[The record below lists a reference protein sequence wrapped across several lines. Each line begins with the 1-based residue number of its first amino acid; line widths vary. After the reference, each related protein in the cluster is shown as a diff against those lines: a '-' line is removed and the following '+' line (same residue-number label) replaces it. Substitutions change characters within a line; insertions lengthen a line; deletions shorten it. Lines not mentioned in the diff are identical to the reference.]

1 MTNHMRSSFK
11 RTLPTSRCAYIL
23 FHIWNIIKR
32 VFSSL
37 HFITKQCTRVL
48 KYVFHKGVIVFYIL
62 FFEIIIC
69 YVFYLW
75 WNCHSFLAGKREK
88 LLVFSYTIEFSTI
101 LMIQRRLV
109 VSIFKKVQSIL
120 YLWEA
125 KIFISEKTLFSHG

>member
-1 MTNHMRSSFK
+1 MMTNHTRSSFK

-69 YVFYLW
+69 YVFFVYDDIVILFLQVRGKICQYLDLLEL
-75 WNCHSFLAGKREK
+75 NTGPCH
-88 LLVFSYTIEFSTI
+88 I

-109 VSIFKKVQSIL
+109 VSIFKKSPKHI
-120 YLWEA
+120 
-125 KIFISEKTLFSHG
+125 ISLGSQDIHQ

>member
-48 KYVFHKGVIVFYIL
+48 KYVFHIGVIVFYIL

-69 YVFYLW
+69 YVFFVYDDIVILFLQVRGKICQYLDLLEL
-75 WNCHSFLAGKREK
+75 NTGPCH
-88 LLVFSYTIEFSTI
+88 I

-109 VSIFKKVQSIL
+109 VSIFKKSPKHI
-120 YLWEA
+120 
-125 KIFISEKTLFSHG
+125 ISLGSQDIHQ

>member
-69 YVFYLW
+69 YVFFVYDDIVILFLQVRGKICQYLDLLEL
-75 WNCHSFLAGKREK
+75 NTGPCH
-88 LLVFSYTIEFSTI
+88 I

-109 VSIFKKVQSIL
+109 VSIFKKSPKHI
-120 YLWEA
+120 
-125 KIFISEKTLFSHG
+125 ISLGSQDIHQ